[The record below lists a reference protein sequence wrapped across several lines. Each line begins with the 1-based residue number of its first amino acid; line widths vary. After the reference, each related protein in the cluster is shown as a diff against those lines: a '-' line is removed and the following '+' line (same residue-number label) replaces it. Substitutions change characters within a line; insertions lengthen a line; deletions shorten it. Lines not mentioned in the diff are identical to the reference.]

1 MILAC
6 LEELKGE
13 TDWPY
18 ERLCREAGVSPS
30 SLMRWKTRHERG
42 EPLVTSPGPRK
53 TGPLDLA
60 ALKAVLAQLAHGHH
74 RTGGT
79 GDLYEQYRAQLSRRR
94 LLELVAQARAAFWRE
109 REGGRQRIYWHAPRL
124 IWAVDD
130 VMIGHTA
137 NGRLFCNHIQDLSSR
152 YKMPPALTEG
162 HVMAGEQ
169 VAERLNDLF
178 EVYGPPLVLKRDN
191 GSNLDCAAV
200 DVVLGR
206 HWVTPLNS
214 PRHYPPYNGGIE
226 KAQRDYKE
234 ALAEM
239 GDGDQLELKERLIL
253 SQLAIGKL
261 NEQFRRSLHG
271 HSAYWSFETGLA
283 RQREY
288 TTRHR
293 KEAVEE
299 MNVMAIAALTEP
311 GVKKPLSPEAAWRLA
326 VQSWL
331 QSHGMITI
339 AMERNVLPIFP

>member
-6 LEELKGE
+6 IEELKEE

-42 EPLVTSPGPRK
+42 ESLVTSPGPRK
-53 TGPLDLA
+53 TEPLDLA
-60 ALKAVLAQLAHGHH
+60 ALNADLAELAYGPR

-79 GDLYEQYRAQLSRRR
+79 GDLYEHYRSQLSRRR
-94 LLELVAQARAAFWRE
+94 LRELVAEAHAAVWRE
-109 REGGRQRIYWHAPRL
+109 REGGKQRIFWQAPRL

-130 VMIGHTA
+130 VMIGHTG
-137 NGRLFCNHIQDLSSR
+137 NGRLYCNHIQDLSSR
-152 YKMPPALTEG
+152 YKMPPALTEC

-169 VAERLNDLF
+169 VAERLDDLF
-178 EVYGPPLVLKRDN
+178 DVYGPPLVLKRDN
-191 GSNLDCAAV
+191 GSNLDCEPV
-200 DVVLGR
+200 DKVLGR
-206 HWVTPLNS
+206 HWVVPLNS

-234 ALAEM
+234 ALEKT
-239 GDGDQLELKERLIL
+239 GDGDHLELKERLVR
-253 SQLAIGKL
+253 SQLAICTL

-271 HSAYWSFETGLA
+271 HSADWAFETGIT

-288 TTRHR
+288 NARHR

-299 MNVMAIAALTEP
+299 MIVMAIAALTEP

-331 QSHGMITI
+331 QSHGMIII
-339 AMERNVLPIFP
+339 ANERKVLPIFP